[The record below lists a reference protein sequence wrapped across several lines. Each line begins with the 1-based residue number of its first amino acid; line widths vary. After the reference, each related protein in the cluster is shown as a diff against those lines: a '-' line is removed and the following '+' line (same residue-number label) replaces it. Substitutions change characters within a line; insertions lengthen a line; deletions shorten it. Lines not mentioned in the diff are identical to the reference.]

1 MAVAE
6 HLVKVIEQLAESIDE
21 PGYTGLKKNDSLK
34 KYLETGMISAACK
47 VPDFKSTGKPEFAG
61 VHRKRPIFATLFQ
74 TGEMK
79 MMVTCKS
86 PCTFRI
92 TRNTLGARL
101 NFLMGRKVLSG
112 NEQFDRKYLV
122 RKQSGHD
129 LRLFLQRQD
138 VAEFLDF
145 LQPFYLIHGRSGSC
159 THLSNFDMNSIRAE
173 SVLEILERTI
183 DFAEMLEEAFADHT
197 AIEEINNDRMN
208 KGIGGE

>member
-21 PGYTGLKKNDSLK
+21 PGYTGLKKKDSIK
-34 KYLETGMISAACK
+34 KYLETGTISATCK
-47 VPDFKSTGKPEFAG
+47 ISNFKSTGKPEFAG
-61 VHRKRPIFATLFQ
+61 MHRERPIFVTLFQ

-86 PCTFRI
+86 PCIFRI

-101 NFLMGRKVLSG
+101 NFLMGRRVLSG
-112 NEQFDRKYLV
+112 IDQFDRKYII
-122 RKQSGHD
+122 RRQSGHD
-129 LRLFLQRQD
+129 FRLFLQRQD

-145 LQPFYLIHGRSGSC
+145 LQPFYLIHGRPGSC
-159 THLSNFDMNSIRAE
+159 THLSNFDVNSIRSE

-183 DFAEMLEEAFADHT
+183 DFAMMLEEAFANHT
-197 AIEEINNDRMN
+197 VIEEIDVDRMN
-208 KGIGGE
+208 IGIGEE